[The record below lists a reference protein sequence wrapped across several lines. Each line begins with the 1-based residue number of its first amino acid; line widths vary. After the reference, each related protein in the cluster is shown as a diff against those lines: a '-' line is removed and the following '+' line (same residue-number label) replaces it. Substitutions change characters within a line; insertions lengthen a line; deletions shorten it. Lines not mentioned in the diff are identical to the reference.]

1 MFFQVELWALQILH
15 LFGTGD
21 EPGGGKSFV
30 LLTKTESVI
39 EPHED
44 EKLDQYHRKDGAQYY
59 ISGIVEFTKN
69 VHQDHDAE
77 DGDRVALKDPLQEL
91 HPAIDAPQGILQ
103 PPHSAADPDQSEGHQ
118 RAPVIGDDHARAAT
132 QLRYQQKGEKDNGNV
147 QQKQGI
153 LCDFT
158 FHGL

>member
-1 MFFQVELWALQILH
+1 MLFQVELRALQILH

-21 EPGGGKSFV
+21 EPGGGEGLV
-30 LLTKTESVI
+30 LLVKAESVI

-91 HPAIDAPQGILQ
+91 CAAIDAPQGILQ
-103 PPHSAADPDQSEGHQ
+103 PPHSAADPDQSEGYQ
-118 RAPVIGDDHARAAT
+118 RAPVIRDDHTGTAP
-132 QLRYQQKGEKDNGNV
+132 QLCHQQKGEKDYSEV